1 MHTIFGETRKMTS
14 ATLTFVR
21 DTMGP
26 AYRQRVKD
34 IEEKLGE
41 LPDALRARVSKYMDL
56 PIDHFIAAVREVRDS
71 TPDRKDNPE
80 YSNNFTRLDNVLLP
94 VMELQRRLDIM
105 DVLGPYSDPSPD
117 VFDVLLS
124 DVKPDDLPGKI
135 SDFLKVAYLS
145 DTNEI
150 GKWPLYGKVV
160 TTHKPAG
167 IAPSKLRVFFTMPVA
182 ARGKAV
188 NVHFI
193 FDTGAPRTYIAKS
206 VLDALA
212 VPEASIGGEI
222 FKFNGIKWSDINIS
236 DSQTITHTVS
246 VHGEVVNE
254 EGPCHFVG
262 LNVLGMDLMDR
273 INAKLVIDMKEMVA
287 ELVKQPDM

>member
-1 MHTIFGETRKMTS
+1 MVPPFHCC
-14 ATLTFVR
+14 
-21 DTMGP
+21 
-26 AYRQRVKD
+26 
-34 IEEKLGE
+34 
-41 LPDALRARVSKYMDL
+41 
-56 PIDHFIAAVREVRDS
+56 RERGAEFNH
-71 TPDRKDNPE
+71 DN
-80 YSNNFTRLDNVLLP
+80 N
-94 VMELQRRLDIM
+94 VMELQRRM

-117 VFDVLLS
+117 VFDV
-124 DVKPDDLPGKI
+124 KPEDLAGKI

-222 FKFNGIKWSDINIS
+222 FKFNGIKWSNINIS
-236 DSQTITHTVS
+236 DSHTVP
-246 VHGEVVNE
+246 VHGEVVNK
-254 EGPCHFVG
+254 EGPYHFVG

-287 ELVKQPDM
+287 EIVKQPDM